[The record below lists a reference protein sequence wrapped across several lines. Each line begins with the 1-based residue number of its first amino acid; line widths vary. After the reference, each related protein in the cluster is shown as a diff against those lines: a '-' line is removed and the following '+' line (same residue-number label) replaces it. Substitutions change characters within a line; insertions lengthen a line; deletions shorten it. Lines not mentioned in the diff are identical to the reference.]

1 MPEPARAFTAVLSLD
16 YCVRESVNEVVACL
30 SQHGPTIKPMS
41 FIGQA
46 GAGGK
51 KGLTQREQI
60 EVILSFLFAQ
70 SSSVLLCRFSAKQLI
85 LNSVQTGNGG
95 RFFNM

>member
-1 MPEPARAFTAVLSLD
+1 MSLRIHSICIHLWVWTHNFLYKRSNLLTPTLICNCCD
-16 YCVRESVNEVVACL
+16 RESVNEVVACL

-60 EVILSFLFAQ
+60 EVTTGTS
-70 SSSVLLCRFSAKQLI
+70 CRFTKL
-85 LNSVQTGNGG
+85 
-95 RFFNM
+95 

>member
-1 MPEPARAFTAVLSLD
+1 MRWGVPEPARAFTAVLSLD
-16 YCVRESVNEVVACL
+16 YCCVRESVNEVVACL

-60 EVILSFLFAQ
+60 EVIPSLLFA
-70 SSSVLLCRFSAKQLI
+70 
-85 LNSVQTGNGG
+85 
-95 RFFNM
+95 